1 MEKEFEILINT
12 LKKFEG
18 LEIIDFN
25 LSPKVYVHFKLDSET
40 TLIKI
45 TKVVSEIKEYHPCVL
60 LVLSS
65 KNIKFSYQL
74 VIEAKDELAA
84 VKALNKHF
92 YMIQNDTKI
101 DLGIPDLSL
110 VTMRQIANELKQRSN
125 LVFAIVWIEDSE
137 RDNIAVEGS
146 GNPTQL
152 VGLLTRGTHMAIDW
166 ADKNIKFFKPKDD
179 EDV

>member
-1 MEKEFEILINT
+1 MEKEFGNLIDT

-25 LSPKVYVHFKLDSET
+25 LIPKVYVHFKLDSED
-40 TLIKI
+40 TLMKI
-45 TKVVSEIKEYHPCVL
+45 TKVVSELKEYHSCVL

-74 VIEAKDELAA
+74 LIDAKDELAA

-92 YMIQNDTKI
+92 YMIQNDTKS
-101 DLGIPDLSL
+101 DFGIPDLSL

-125 LVFAIVWIEDSE
+125 LVFALVWIEDSE